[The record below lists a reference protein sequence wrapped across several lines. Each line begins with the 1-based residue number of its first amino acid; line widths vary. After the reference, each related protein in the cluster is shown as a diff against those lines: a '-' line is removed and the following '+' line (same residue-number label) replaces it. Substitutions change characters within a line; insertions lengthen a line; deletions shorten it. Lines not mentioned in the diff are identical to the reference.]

1 MLKRPNPY
9 RKSRA
14 AGTLD
19 DLMFDM
25 DKRRHTSFRFQ
36 NYQNFITDRPGK
48 FVSQVPPAGGARGQS
63 SKLSLLGDP
72 IVCQCASPRG
82 SRITSGF
89 QWLEA
94 CHRCYRARNSGSLL
108 CQPPVPSC
116 GPQARVPPLFGC
128 FRPSTLNTPFWT
140 RHVCSF
146 FAPNTCAPRRWSP
159 AIPRVEHL
167 LAYYM

>member
-48 FVSQVPPAGGARGQS
+48 FDERYRQ
-63 SKLSLLGDP
+63 KLSW
-72 IVCQCASPRG
+72 CA
-82 SRITSGF
+82 
-89 QWLEA
+89 LDE
-94 CHRCYRARNSGSLL
+94 
-108 CQPPVPSC
+108 
-116 GPQARVPPLFGC
+116 
-128 FRPSTLNTPFWT
+128 
-140 RHVCSF
+140 
-146 FAPNTCAPRRWSP
+146 
-159 AIPRVEHL
+159 
-167 LAYYM
+167 

>member
-48 FVSQVPPAGGARGQS
+48 FVSLLL
-63 SKLSLLGDP
+63 LSYDR
-72 IVCQCASPRG
+72 CA
-82 SRITSGF
+82 
-89 QWLEA
+89 A
-94 CHRCYRARNSGSLL
+94 VLL
-108 CQPPVPSC
+108 CCC
-116 GPQARVPPLFGC
+116 G
-128 FRPSTLNTPFWT
+128 
-140 RHVCSF
+140 
-146 FAPNTCAPRRWSP
+146 
-159 AIPRVEHL
+159 
-167 LAYYM
+167 